1 MVTRSRLKSVL
12 TGLALYTVA
21 AALIGYFGVNAY
33 TGKYGLNARQELDQ
47 EIIALTSELA
57 RLKRERAEG
66 EQRVSLLRSD
76 RVDPDMLD
84 ERARFQ
90 LDYANPHDLVRMIAG
105 ARAVRFQKLIDSIS
119 KVSCRIAVRHS
130 YSFAA
135 SRNPLTAGLSWAR
148 EGLSTLSS
156 SRICHGRLTQENRH
170 KGQGSGKGDTALRR
184 NSPESRSSR
193 RCATCC

>member
-1 MVTRSRLKSVL
+1 MVSRSRLRSFL

-47 EIIALTSELA
+47 EIISLTAELA

-90 LDYANPHDLVRMIAG
+90 LDYASPRDLVRI
-105 ARAVRFQKLIDSIS
+105 VRP
-119 KVSCRIAVRHS
+119 AN
-130 YSFAA
+130 A
-135 SRNPLTAGLSWAR
+135 N
-148 EGLSTLSS
+148 
-156 SRICHGRLTQENRH
+156 
-170 KGQGSGKGDTALRR
+170 
-184 NSPESRSSR
+184 
-193 RCATCC
+193 